1 VRNPPLHL
9 PRGAGEVASAASRRG
24 REAPYINVALTPVS
38 GNSVPKQ
45 RW

>member
-1 VRNPPLHL
+1 M
-9 PRGAGEVASAASRRG
+9 PRLSASIRA
-24 REAPYINVALTPVS
+24 YINVALTPVS

>member
-1 VRNPPLHL
+1 M
-9 PRGAGEVASAASRRG
+9 AGPSPAMNG
-24 REAPYINVALTPVS
+24 FGYILSLSPSYIKVALTPVS

>member
-1 VRNPPLHL
+1 MACPWGLT
-9 PRGAGEVASAASRRG
+9 SWT
-24 REAPYINVALTPVS
+24 YISVALTPVS